1 MLACEALSALD
12 LNALSDKR
20 AHREKYL
27 NEKFG
32 LKTTQSEVK
41 GTCVNALRSFEPGEI
56 LLSTEPYAF
65 VVNSDIAVSH
75 CHNCLQNKKEL
86 RSCSGCKIARS
97 HFFCDNVVPWFT
109 FCRRYCGVECQKKSW
124 SRWHRWE
131 CAVQG
136 MIERELADLPFALA
150 DQARLIVRVL
160 LCRGGDSKDQSKESY
175 QVNFDDVSSMCEGPA
190 AGGGDEAA
198 DRGLAQRVGRIL
210 ARARSAR
217 PAPSDDEVVG
227 LLRRFRANNFSV
239 WDELIL
245 PLGQGVVPLGALLN
259 HSCRPNAV
267 LHYAPCS
274 LRQTVRALRK
284 IGAGEEVCHAYLDVA
299 ATTPKRRGALQAGY
313 GFTCMCEECVAGPAR
328 DARLG
333 DVDAALAHPAWL
345 AATAAAAAAAEAEEL
360 RRAWQLMAGLHARW
374 SFETPGLLGMV
385 ALASRRLQ
393 VTVVLATSKNN

>member
-86 RSCSGCKIARS
+86 RSCSGCKIAR
-97 HFFCDNVVPWFT
+97 
-109 FCRRYCGVECQKKSW
+109 YCGVECQKKSW

-198 DRGLAQRVGRIL
+198 DRGE
-210 ARARSAR
+210 S
-217 PAPSDDEVVG
+217 
-227 LLRRFRANNFSV
+227 SV
-239 WDELIL
+239 FE
-245 PLGQGVVPLGALLN
+245 
-259 HSCRPNAV
+259 
-267 LHYAPCS
+267 
-274 LRQTVRALRK
+274 
-284 IGAGEEVCHAYLDVA
+284 
-299 ATTPKRRGALQAGY
+299 RGAAG
-313 GFTCMCEECVAGPAR
+313 
-328 DARLG
+328 
-333 DVDAALAHPAWL
+333 
-345 AATAAAAAAAEAEEL
+345 
-360 RRAWQLMAGLHARW
+360 
-374 SFETPGLLGMV
+374 
-385 ALASRRLQ
+385 
-393 VTVVLATSKNN
+393 